1 MFQSILLSTLT
12 ALTLVASVTLGV
24 DTSAST
30 VTWKG
35 YKVTGSHEGT
45 IDLQR
50 GDLNFSNGVLTGG
63 SFTIDMSTI
72 AATDITGEYAQ
83 KLEGHLKSPDF
94 FGVEKF
100 PTAKFII
107 TNVASRGTA
116 GEYRVTGDLTI
127 KETSKQ
133 VKFNAVVT
141 EEMGKYVATADL
153 KLDRTEFDVRYGSGS
168 FFDNLG
174 DKTIYD
180 EFDLG
185 IRLVTKK

>member
-1 MFQSILLSTLT
+1 MFQSIFLSTLT

-127 KETSKQ
+127 KETTKQ